1 MEIIIAVLG
10 SSVTA
15 AIISGLFG
23 LIKDRRKKKDLS
35 FTEIQARQEGLTA
48 GVRQLLYDRIK
59 FLGRSYISKREISSE
74 DLEDLIEMH
83 RIYHND
89 LDGNGYLDSLM
100 EAVKRLPIIK

>member
-10 SSVTA
+10 SSATA

-23 LIKDRRKKKDLS
+23 LFRDRKK
-35 FTEIQARQEGLTA
+35 RQDGVA
-48 GVRQLLYDRIK
+48 KGVRQLLYDRIK